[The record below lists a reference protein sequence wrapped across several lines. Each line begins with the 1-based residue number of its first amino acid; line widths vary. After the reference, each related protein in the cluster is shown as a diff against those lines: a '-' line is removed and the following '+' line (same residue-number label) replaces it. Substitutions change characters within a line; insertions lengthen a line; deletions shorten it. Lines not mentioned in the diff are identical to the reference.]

1 MAKARF
7 TAEQIADFLQ
17 QSKSGV
23 PNKILCE
30 KYEFSVSTLR
40 RWQEQHAEG
49 IRRELKQLEST
60 GAIVFLCS
68 FISAALLSIMFS
80 KLLGACV
87 MLFLLVYCV
96 GYIRQFRKISAKHI
110 REENIF
116 LSRSGRGARNAFYRF
131 TWAYIALFVFA
142 VGYILVRIV

>member
-68 FISAALLSIMFS
+68 FISAVLLSIMFS

-131 TWAYIALFVFA
+131 SWAYIALFVFA

>member
-1 MAKARF
+1 MTKARV

-17 QSKSGV
+17 QAKTGV
-23 PNKILCE
+23 SNKVLCE

-60 GAIVFLCS
+60 GAIVFLFF
-68 FISAALLSIMFS
+68 FISATLLAIMFS
-80 KLLGACV
+80 KSLSACV
-87 MLFLLVYCV
+87 MFFFLAYCV

-110 REENIF
+110 QEENI
-116 LSRSGRGARNAFYRF
+116 LLARSGRGARNAFYHF
-131 TWAYIALFVFA
+131 SWAYIALFVFA
-142 VGYILVRIV
+142 VGYIIVRMV

>member
-68 FISAALLSIMFS
+68 FISTALLSIMFS

-110 REENIF
+110 QEENIF

-131 TWAYIALFVFA
+131 SWAYIALFVFA
-142 VGYILVRIV
+142 VGYLLVRIV